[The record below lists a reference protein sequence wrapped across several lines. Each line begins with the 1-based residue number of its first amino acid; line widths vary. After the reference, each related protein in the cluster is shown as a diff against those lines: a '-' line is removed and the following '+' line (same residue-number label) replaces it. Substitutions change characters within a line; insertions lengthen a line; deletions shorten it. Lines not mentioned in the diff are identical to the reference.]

1 MSSKRNNFILAF
13 ATLLS
18 MGGYLLAS
26 QLKFRIGFPLDDAWI
41 HQTYARNLAEWG
53 QWAFWR
59 GQVSGGSTAP
69 LWSALLAL
77 GYWLKLSFYFWAFAL
92 GGVLLWG
99 LAILGE
105 QFLHQSVPA
114 YKGKFPWAGIFIV
127 GEWHLVWA
135 AASGMETL
143 LYAFLVTTVLV
154 FLILKKRNFLLLGA
168 LVGISL
174 WVRPGAITLLGPV
187 LVVAVLSGKAF
198 KKISRDL
205 FNVAI
210 GFGIFLSLYLLFN
223 LAVTGTPLPNTFYAK
238 QAEYAILRELSPFW
252 VRFLKEIGLPLIG
265 AGALLLPGT
274 LFYIWRSLKERNI
287 AALVAVIWFLGYAA
301 IYAWKLPVTYQH
313 GRYMMPAMP
322 IFFLWGLSGTLQLFE
337 KAKSARKGLLTF
349 GWGSALVLI
358 WLAFYG
364 LGAKSYAED
373 VAFIESEMVVT
384 AKWLAENIPSDALI
398 AAHDIGALGYFDGR
412 ELVDLAGL
420 VSPEVIPYI
429 RDEETLASYLNSQN
443 VEYLIVFPSWYKTLS
458 EGLPLVYNT
467 RGLFAPEIGGENMSL
482 YEWSH

>member
-1 MSSKRNNFILAF
+1 
-13 ATLLS
+13 